1 MRKLDFW
8 IALGSFLIGVV
19 GALFIVW
26 LRWMGSLPRFSSS
39 VEIESCEDE
48 YKKVS
53 GYITKKMADGKE
65 VDEPEVKHSNELRDD
80 IWRQRTQSF
89 LTSALLYV
97 VLGGASA
104 VLFVGLEIQNILD
117 PTSITK
123 LLAAGALW
131 TTFYSFLDVKKTS
144 AALESKKEG
153 LDKEILAKAEEVT
166 NGLTEKLEEEKA
178 KVIEIAGK
186 YNAVVEEF
194 MKLKDSGGK

>member
-1 MRKLDFW
+1 MDLW

-65 VDEPEVKHSNELRDD
+65 IEEPEVKHSNELRDD
-80 IWRQRTQSF
+80 IWRQRMRSF

-104 VLFVGLEIQNILD
+104 VLFVGLEIQSILD
-117 PTSITK
+117 PASITK

-144 AALESKKEG
+144 AALDSKKEG
-153 LDKEILAKAEEVT
+153 LDKEILEVT
-166 NGLTEKLEEEKA
+166 KGLTEKLEEEKA

>member
-1 MRKLDFW
+1 VRKLDFW